1 MRQLDFPEL
10 SQNNPTHTREDSVT
24 SRVEP
29 WLARLVYPLGRYL
42 VLPRYFGKLEVKGL
56 EHLPEEGAAIL
67 APTHRSR
74 WDALLVPYV
83 ATARRDRFGRD
94 LRFMVTVD
102 EMKGVQGWFIRHL
115 GGFPV
120 NPRHAE
126 ISSLRHGVEVLE
138 ENKALVIFP
147 EGDIFRTEEVQPIKA
162 GLARLAIQ
170 AEANQPGLGIQ
181 IVPISIHYSEP
192 IPHWGCDVE
201 IRIGSPLQVAD
212 YCKKPV
218 KQCAQHL
225 KDDLKASLEDLR
237 EGR

>member
-1 MRQLDFPEL
+1 
-10 SQNNPTHTREDSVT
+10 
-24 SRVEP
+24 
-29 WLARLVYPLGRYL
+29 
-42 VLPRYFGKLEVKGL
+42 
-56 EHLPEEGAAIL
+56 
-67 APTHRSR
+67 
-74 WDALLVPYV
+74 
-83 ATARRDRFGRD
+83 
-94 LRFMVTVD
+94 MVTVD

>member
-1 MRQLDFPEL
+1 MRQLDFSEV
-10 SQNNPTHTREDSVT
+10 SQKNPTHPREDSVT

-29 WLARLVYPLGRYL
+29 WLARLIYPLGRHL
-42 VLPRYFGKLEVKGL
+42 VLPSYFGKIEVKGL

-102 EMKGVQGWFIRHL
+102 EMQGVQGWLIRRL
-115 GGFPV
+115 GGFAV
-120 NPRHAE
+120 NPRHPE
-126 ISSLRHGVEVLE
+126 ISSLRRGVEVLE
-138 ENKALVIFP
+138 EKKALVIFP
-147 EGDIFRTEEVQPIKA
+147 EGNIFRTEDIQPIKP

-170 AEANQPGLGIQ
+170 AEANRPGLGAQ
-181 IVPISIHYSEP
+181 IIPISIQYSEP

-201 IRIGSPLQVAD
+201 IRIGSPLKVAD

-218 KQCAQHL
+218 KQCAQSL
-225 KDDLKASLEDLR
+225 KDDLKAALEELR
-237 EGR
+237 EDR